1 MKKIVTI
8 MLVILL
14 LSIYSSFV
22 FAASTPIS
30 LTGDSTAKPN
40 ETKTLTMQISSEKL
54 IGVVS
59 GIVCYFLK
67 IDDSMLNS
75 ILLGIMSTM
84 SAGGIADLIKIP
96 KTDDDTLSEG

>member
-1 MKKIVTI
+1 MTITLSVVI
-8 MLVILL
+8 MLVAYTFGAITK
-14 LSIYSSFV
+14 IPNKYI
-22 FAASTPIS
+22 PIQ
-30 LTGDSTAKPN
+30 N
-40 ETKTLTMQISSEKL
+40 IV
-54 IGVVS
+54 IGIVS

>member
-1 MKKIVTI
+1 MTITLSVVI
-8 MLVILL
+8 MLVAYTFGAI
-14 LSIYSSFV
+14 
-22 FAASTPIS
+22 
-30 LTGDSTAKPN
+30 AK
-40 ETKTLTMQISSEKL
+40 IFIEKL
-54 IGVVS
+54 PNKYIPIQNIIIGVVS

>member
-1 MKKIVTI
+1 MTITLSVVI
-8 MLVILL
+8 MLVAYTFGAI
-14 LSIYSSFV
+14 
-22 FAASTPIS
+22 
-30 LTGDSTAKPN
+30 
-40 ETKTLTMQISSEKL
+40 TKIFIEKL
-54 IGVVS
+54 PNKYIPIQNIVIGIVS

-96 KTDDDTLSEG
+96 KTVDNTLSEG

>member
-1 MKKIVTI
+1 
-8 MLVILL
+8 MLVAYTFGAI
-14 LSIYSSFV
+14 
-22 FAASTPIS
+22 
-30 LTGDSTAKPN
+30 
-40 ETKTLTMQISSEKL
+40 TKIFIEKL
-54 IGVVS
+54 PNKYIPIQNIIIGIVS

-96 KTDDDTLSEG
+96 KTVDNTLSEG